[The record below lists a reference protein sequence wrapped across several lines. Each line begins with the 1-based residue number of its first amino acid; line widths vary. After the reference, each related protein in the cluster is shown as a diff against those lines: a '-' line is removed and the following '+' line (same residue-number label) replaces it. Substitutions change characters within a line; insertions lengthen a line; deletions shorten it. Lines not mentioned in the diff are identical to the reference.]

1 MLLRF
6 HLKDVCTVGHYL
18 GVLLVIFGALMLVP
32 AAVAACFGETAE
44 GMGYVF
50 SSGLTALLGALLCLL
65 KAGRLDRRRS
75 LLLCGF
81 GWVLLGFFAAI
92 PLYLS
97 GCFEDFLGAFFD
109 SVSALTSTGVTCLSD
124 VEHLSYA
131 QSSWRTLLSL
141 AGGQAI
147 IVSALYL
154 GFFGDGGYSARD
166 SARSRRDA
174 LTAAL
179 RSTGLLIWVV
189 MFGMVAFG
197 MLVLAVVLTAGG
209 MSLSD
214 ALMNGFWLS
223 GNAFST
229 GSFVPHSS
237 SLIFYHST
245 MLNGFVAV
253 LMILGSLNFAIFALA
268 VNRSA
273 DDDARD
279 TILRNSE
286 LRSYAL
292 WIFILVVIVSV
303 MLCRE
308 GILTSLSGLFNHST
322 FMVVSAATTSG
333 MQTVY
338 SGQMGSSF
346 PDGAL
351 VLIMAAM
358 FIGGCSCSTAGGL
371 KIFRGLQVLRWFGV
385 SIKRSLFPDSV
396 RVTATYDHFGPRRAS
411 SEGAQLAMVVTTLFI
426 MASAIGAAVFI
437 AHGYGAVDAICE
449 SISYVTNT
457 GICVGQPAS
466 TMSPSLQVMA
476 MLMMWAGRLEFV
488 ALIAAFASLV
498 SSLRPRRNTIPEGV
512 SSSRKGQRSEQRR
525 ARLRRLRK
533 ALFLEDR
540 VAKAVVPLLL
550 AGALA
555 AGMLGGASA
564 QAAPF
569 ADDYSADFTL
579 SQSFRSSSVAELLS
593 ASSRMDGDKVRI
605 TGEVVGYAA
614 KADATHR
621 WITIQDQ
628 EGRTVSAYVRNSL
641 AAEVDV
647 FGKYGLHGDKVA
659 IEGVYHQACPKH
671 SGELELHASTLSVLV
686 KGYPVVHEPST
697 GLGVAGVIML
707 ILAVAVLVLER
718 ILRGRSRVRF
728 LGIRL

>member
-18 GVLLVIFGALMLVP
+18 GVILVVIGVLMLVP
-32 AAVAACFGETAE
+32 AAIAACFGETSE
-44 GMGYVF
+44 GMAYVF
-50 SSGLTALLGALLCLL
+50 SSGFTAFFGALLCLL

-81 GWVLLGFFAAI
+81 GWVLVGFFAAI

-97 GCFEDFLGAFFD
+97 GCFDGFLGAFFD
-109 SVSALTSTGVTCLSD
+109 SVSALTSTGVTCLED

-131 QSSWRTLLSL
+131 QSTWRTLLSL

-166 SARSRRDA
+166 STRSRRDA

-179 RSTGLLIWVV
+179 RSTGQLIWFV
-189 MFGMVAFG
+189 MAGMVALG
-197 MLVLAVVLTAGG
+197 MAVLAVILVAGG
-209 MSLSD
+209 MALPD
-214 ALMNGFWLS
+214 ALMNGLWLS

-229 GSFVPHSS
+229 GSYVPHNS

-245 MLNGFVAV
+245 ALNGFVAV

-268 VNRSA
+268 ISRGAS
-273 DDDARD
+273 DDARQ

-286 LRSYAL
+286 LRAYAL
-292 WIFILVVIVSV
+292 WIFLLVVIVSI

-308 GILTSLSGLFNHST
+308 GVLTSLAGLFNHST

-338 SGQMGSSF
+338 PAQMGASF

-351 VLIMAAM
+351 MLIMAAM

-385 SIKRSLFPDSV
+385 SVKRSLFPDSV
-396 RVTATYDHFGPRRAS
+396 RVTATYEHFGPRRAG

-426 MASAIGAAVFI
+426 MAAAIGAAVFI
-437 AHGYGAVDAICE
+437 AHGYGALDAICE

-457 GICVGQPAS
+457 GICVGQSAS
-466 TMSPSLQVMA
+466 TMPPSLLLMA

-498 SSLRPRRNTIPEGV
+498 ASLRPHRNVIPEGV
-512 SSSRKGQRSEQRR
+512 DSSRKAQRRDNRR
-525 ARLRRLRK
+525 ARLRRLRR
-533 ALFLEDR
+533 ALFLEGSGP
-540 VAKAVVPLLL
+540 KALLPLLL
-550 AGALA
+550 SLALA
-555 AGMLGGASA
+555 GGLLAGGAQQLALAEEAEAGFS
-564 QAAPF
+564 
-569 ADDYSADFTL
+569 L
-579 SQSFRSSSVAELLS
+579 SQSYRSSSISELLG

-605 TGEVVGYAA
+605 SGEVVGYAA
-614 KADATHR
+614 KAGTGHS
-621 WITIQDQ
+621 WLNIQDQ
-628 EGRTVSAYVRNSL
+628 GGKVISVYVRNSM
-641 AAEVDV
+641 AEKVTV
-647 FGKYGLHGDKVA
+647 FGGYGMQGDKVVV
-659 IEGVYHQACPKH
+659 EGTYHQACPAH
-671 SGELELHASTLSVLV
+671 SGELEIHAASLAVRV
-686 KGYPVVHEPST
+686 AGYPVEHEANTS
-697 GLGVAGVIML
+697 LGVTGVGLLAAAAL
-707 ILAVAVLVLER
+707 ILVLER
-718 ILRGRSRVRF
+718 LLRGRSRIRF
-728 LGIRL
+728 LGLRL

>member
-1 MLLRF
+1 M
-6 HLKDVCTVGHYL
+6 
-18 GVLLVIFGALMLVP
+18 
-32 AAVAACFGETAE
+32 
-44 GMGYVF
+44 
-50 SSGLTALLGALLCLL
+50 
-65 KAGRLDRRRS
+65 
-75 LLLCGF
+75 
-81 GWVLLGFFAAI
+81 
-92 PLYLS
+92 
-97 GCFEDFLGAFFD
+97 
-109 SVSALTSTGVTCLSD
+109 
-124 VEHLSYA
+124 
-131 QSSWRTLLSL
+131 
-141 AGGQAI
+141 
-147 IVSALYL
+147 SALYL

-179 RSTGLLIWVV
+179 RSTGLLIWAV
-189 MFGMVAFG
+189 MFGMVVFG
-197 MLVLAVVLTAGG
+197 MLVLAVLLTAGG

-512 SSSRKGQRSEQRR
+512 SSSRKGQRSEQRH

-540 VAKAVVPLLL
+540 AAKAVVPLLL

-579 SQSFRSSSVAELLS
+579 SQSFRSSSVTELLS

-641 AAEVDV
+641 AAGVDV

-707 ILAVAVLVLER
+707 VLAVAVLVLER

>member
-18 GVLLVIFGALMLVP
+18 GVILVVFGALMLMP
-32 AAVAACFGETAE
+32 AAIAACFGETSE

-50 SSGLTALLGALLCLL
+50 SSGLTALAGALLCLF

-81 GWVLLGFFAAI
+81 GWVLVGFFAAI

-97 GCFEDFLGAFFD
+97 GCFEGFLGAFFD
-109 SVSALTSTGVTCLSD
+109 SVSALTSTGVTCLED

-131 QSSWRTLLSL
+131 QSTWRTLLSL

-154 GFFGDGGYSARD
+154 GFFGDGGYSARN

-179 RSTGLLIWVV
+179 RSTGQLIWAV
-189 MFGMVAFG
+189 MAGMVLLG
-197 MLVLAVVLTAGG
+197 MLVLSLVLVFGG
-209 MSLSD
+209 MSVPD
-214 ALMNGFWLS
+214 ALMNGLWLS

-229 GSFVPHSS
+229 GSFVPHNS

-245 MLNGFVAV
+245 LLNGFVAV

-268 VNRSA
+268 ISRGAS
-273 DDDARD
+273 DEARQ

-286 LRSYAL
+286 LRAYAVWVFL
-292 WIFILVVIVSV
+292 LVVVVSI

-308 GILTSLSGLFNHST
+308 GIFTSMSGLFNHST

-338 SGQMGSSF
+338 PGQMGASF

-358 FIGGCSCSTAGGL
+358 FVGGCSCSTAGGL
-371 KIFRGLQVLRWFGV
+371 KVFRGLQVLRWFGISV
-385 SIKRSLFPDSV
+385 KRSLFPDRV
-396 RVTATYDHFGPRRAS
+396 RVTATYELFGPRRAS

-426 MASAIGAAVFI
+426 MAAAVGAAVFI

-466 TMSPSLQVMA
+466 DMPPSLLLMA

-488 ALIAAFASLV
+488 ALIAAFASIV
-498 SSLRPRRNTIPEGV
+498 ASLRPHRNVIPEGV
-512 SSSRKGQRSEQRR
+512 GSSRKSQRRENRR

-533 ALFLEDR
+533 ALFLEGD
-540 VAKAVVPLLL
+540 APKALLPLLL
-550 AGALA
+550 SLALA
-555 AGMLGGASA
+555 GGLAAAPA
-564 QAAPF
+564 QALGF
-569 ADDYSADFTL
+569 ADGFSTDLTFK
-579 SQSFRSSSVAELLS
+579 QSYRSSSISELLS
-593 ASSRMDGDKVRI
+593 ASSRMDGDKVSI
-605 TGEVVGYAA
+605 SGEVVGYAA
-614 KADATHR
+614 KAGTGHS
-621 WITIQDQ
+621 WLNIQDQ
-628 EGRTVSAYVRNSL
+628 EGKVISVYVRNSL
-641 AAEVDV
+641 AERVGT
-647 FGKYGLHGDKVA
+647 FGKYGTQGDKV
-659 IEGVYHQACPKH
+659 ELSGVYHRACPAH
-671 SGELELHASTLSVLV
+671 AGELEIHAVSLNGKVEGCPVYHEVSPELGIAGIVMLGMAAVVL
-686 KGYPVVHEPST
+686 
-697 GLGVAGVIML
+697 
-707 ILAVAVLVLER
+707 LVER
-718 ILRGRSRVRF
+718 LLRGRSRFRF
-728 LGIRL
+728 MGLRL

>member
-1 MLLRF
+1 
-6 HLKDVCTVGHYL
+6 
-18 GVLLVIFGALMLVP
+18 
-32 AAVAACFGETAE
+32 
-44 GMGYVF
+44 
-50 SSGLTALLGALLCLL
+50 
-65 KAGRLDRRRS
+65 
-75 LLLCGF
+75 
-81 GWVLLGFFAAI
+81 
-92 PLYLS
+92 
-97 GCFEDFLGAFFD
+97 
-109 SVSALTSTGVTCLSD
+109 
-124 VEHLSYA
+124 
-131 QSSWRTLLSL
+131 
-141 AGGQAI
+141 
-147 IVSALYL
+147 
-154 GFFGDGGYSARD
+154 
-166 SARSRRDA
+166 
-174 LTAAL
+174 
-179 RSTGLLIWVV
+179 
-189 MFGMVAFG
+189 
-197 MLVLAVVLTAGG
+197 
-209 MSLSD
+209 
-214 ALMNGFWLS
+214 
-223 GNAFST
+223 
-229 GSFVPHSS
+229 
-237 SLIFYHST
+237 
-245 MLNGFVAV
+245 
-253 LMILGSLNFAIFALA
+253 
-268 VNRSA
+268 
-273 DDDARD
+273 
-279 TILRNSE
+279 
-286 LRSYAL
+286 
-292 WIFILVVIVSV
+292 
-303 MLCRE
+303 
-308 GILTSLSGLFNHST
+308 
-322 FMVVSAATTSG
+322 
-333 MQTVY
+333 
-338 SGQMGSSF
+338 
-346 PDGAL
+346 
-351 VLIMAAM
+351 
-358 FIGGCSCSTAGGL
+358 
-371 KIFRGLQVLRWFGV
+371 
-385 SIKRSLFPDSV
+385 
-396 RVTATYDHFGPRRAS
+396 
-411 SEGAQLAMVVTTLFI
+411 MVVTTLFI

-540 VAKAVVPLLL
+540 AAKAVVPLLL

-641 AAEVDV
+641 AAGVDV

-697 GLGVAGVIML
+697 GLGVVGVIML
-707 ILAVAVLVLER
+707 VLAVAVLVLER

>member
-18 GVLLVIFGALMLVP
+18 GVILVVFGALMLMP
-32 AAVAACFGETAE
+32 AAIAACFGETSE

-50 SSGLTALLGALLCLL
+50 SSGLTALAGALLCLF

-81 GWVLLGFFAAI
+81 GWVLVGFFAAI

-97 GCFEDFLGAFFD
+97 GCFEGFLGAFFD
-109 SVSALTSTGVTCLSD
+109 SVSALTSTGVTCLED

-131 QSSWRTLLSL
+131 QSTWRTLLSL

-154 GFFGDGGYSARD
+154 GFFGDGGYSARN

-179 RSTGLLIWVV
+179 RSTGQLIWAV
-189 MFGMVAFG
+189 MAGMVLLG
-197 MLVLAVVLTAGG
+197 MLVLSLVLVFGG
-209 MSLSD
+209 MSVPD
-214 ALMNGFWLS
+214 ALMNGLWLS

-229 GSFVPHSS
+229 GSFVPHNS

-245 MLNGFVAV
+245 LLNGFVAV

-268 VNRSA
+268 ISRGAS
-273 DDDARD
+273 DEARQ

-286 LRSYAL
+286 LRAYAVWVFL
-292 WIFILVVIVSV
+292 LVVVVSI

-308 GILTSLSGLFNHST
+308 GIFTSMSGLFNHST

-338 SGQMGSSF
+338 PGQMGASF

-358 FIGGCSCSTAGGL
+358 FVGGCSCSTAGGL
-371 KIFRGLQVLRWFGV
+371 KVFRGLQVLRWFGISV
-385 SIKRSLFPDSV
+385 KRSLFPDRV
-396 RVTATYDHFGPRRAS
+396 RVTATYEHFGPRRAS

-426 MASAIGAAVFI
+426 MAAAVGAAVFI

-457 GICVGQPAS
+457 GICVGQAAS
-466 TMSPSLQVMA
+466 DMPPSLLLMA

-488 ALIAAFASLV
+488 ALIAAFASIV
-498 SSLRPRRNTIPEGV
+498 ASLRPHRNVIPEGV
-512 SSSRKGQRSEQRR
+512 SNSRKSQRRENRR

-533 ALFLEDR
+533 ALFLEGS
-540 VAKAVVPLLL
+540 APKAVLPLLL
-550 AGALA
+550 SLALA
-555 AGMLGGASA
+555 GGLAAAPA
-564 QAAPF
+564 QALGF
-569 ADDYSADFTL
+569 ADDFSTGLAFE
-579 SQSFRSSSVAELLS
+579 QSYRSSSISELLS
-593 ASSRMDGDKVRI
+593 ASSRMDGDKVSI
-605 TGEVVGYAA
+605 SGEVVGYAA
-614 KADATHR
+614 KAGTGHS
-621 WITIQDQ
+621 WLNIQDQ
-628 EGRTVSAYVRNSL
+628 EGKVISVYVRNSL
-641 AAEVDV
+641 AERVGT
-647 FGKYGLHGDKVA
+647 FGKYGMQGDKV
-659 IEGVYHQACPKH
+659 ELSGVYHRACPAH
-671 SGELELHASTLSVLV
+671 AGELEIHAVSLNVKVEGCPVYHEVSPELGIAGIVMLGMAAVVL
-686 KGYPVVHEPST
+686 
-697 GLGVAGVIML
+697 
-707 ILAVAVLVLER
+707 LVER
-718 ILRGRSRVRF
+718 LLRGRSRFRF
-728 LGIRL
+728 MGLRL

>member
-18 GVLLVIFGALMLVP
+18 GVILVVFGALMLMP
-32 AAVAACFGETAE
+32 AAIAACFGETSE

-50 SSGLTALLGALLCLL
+50 SSGLTALAGALLCLF

-81 GWVLLGFFAAI
+81 GWVLVGFFAAI

-97 GCFEDFLGAFFD
+97 GCFEGFLGAFFD
-109 SVSALTSTGVTCLSD
+109 SVSALTSTGVTCLED

-131 QSSWRTLLSL
+131 QSTWRTLLSL

-154 GFFGDGGYSARD
+154 GFFGDGGYSARN

-179 RSTGLLIWVV
+179 RSTGQLIWAV
-189 MFGMVAFG
+189 MAGMVLLG
-197 MLVLAVVLTAGG
+197 MLVLSLVLVFGG
-209 MSLSD
+209 MSVPD
-214 ALMNGFWLS
+214 ALMNGLWLS

-229 GSFVPHSS
+229 GSFVPHNS

-245 MLNGFVAV
+245 LLNGFVAV

-268 VNRSA
+268 ISRGAS
-273 DDDARD
+273 DEARQ

-286 LRSYAL
+286 LRAYAVWVFL
-292 WIFILVVIVSV
+292 LVVVVSI

-308 GILTSLSGLFNHST
+308 GIFTSMSGLFNHST

-338 SGQMGSSF
+338 PGQMGASF

-358 FIGGCSCSTAGGL
+358 FVGGCSCSTAGGL
-371 KIFRGLQVLRWFGV
+371 KVFRGLQVLRWFGISV
-385 SIKRSLFPDSV
+385 KRSLFPDRV
-396 RVTATYDHFGPRRAS
+396 RVTATYEHFGPRRAS

-426 MASAIGAAVFI
+426 MAAAVGAAVFI

-466 TMSPSLQVMA
+466 DMPPSLLLMA

-488 ALIAAFASLV
+488 ALIAAFASIV
-498 SSLRPRRNTIPEGV
+498 ASLRPHRNVIPEGV
-512 SSSRKGQRSEQRR
+512 GSSRKSQRRENRR

-533 ALFLEDR
+533 ALFLVGD
-540 VAKAVVPLLL
+540 APKALLPLLL
-550 AGALA
+550 SLALA
-555 AGMLGGASA
+555 GGLAAAPA
-564 QAAPF
+564 QALGF
-569 ADDYSADFTL
+569 ADGFSTDLTFK
-579 SQSFRSSSVAELLS
+579 QSYRSSSISELLS
-593 ASSRMDGDKVRI
+593 ASSRMDGDKVSI
-605 TGEVVGYAA
+605 SGEVVGYAA
-614 KADATHR
+614 KAGTGHS
-621 WITIQDQ
+621 WLNIQDQ
-628 EGRTVSAYVRNSL
+628 EGKVISVYVRNSL
-641 AAEVDV
+641 AERVGT
-647 FGKYGLHGDKVA
+647 FGKYGTQGDKV
-659 IEGVYHQACPKH
+659 ELSGVYHRACPAH
-671 SGELELHASTLSVLV
+671 AGELEIHAVSLNVKVEGCPVYHEVSPELGIAGIVMLGMAAVVL
-686 KGYPVVHEPST
+686 
-697 GLGVAGVIML
+697 
-707 ILAVAVLVLER
+707 LVER
-718 ILRGRSRVRF
+718 LLRGRSRFRF
-728 LGIRL
+728 MGLRL